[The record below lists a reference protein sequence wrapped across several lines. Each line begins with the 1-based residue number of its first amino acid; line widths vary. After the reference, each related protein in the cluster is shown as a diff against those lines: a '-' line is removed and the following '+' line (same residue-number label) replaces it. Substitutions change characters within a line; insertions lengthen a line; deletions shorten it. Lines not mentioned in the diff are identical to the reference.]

1 MIGLLSQ
8 KAANRMYKKH
18 YIEKEDIPA
27 YQFGIFRFLN
37 ITKFF
42 LLSVAAGAVFKV
54 LSAAILFFTGFA
66 LLRNFGGGYH
76 PNTGLKS
83 RLLSSVIIVSD
94 IFLIKFSYI
103 SQFRIFLFAAA
114 GVAAVIIFFL
124 APVDFSEQPLSPE
137 ERRIYKRTC
146 RSVILSLFVAAVL
159 FFILRGYTLFTGIML
174 ALITESMLLVA
185 GKIHNTQFNKTT

>member
-8 KAANRMYKKH
+8 EAVNRMYKKH
-18 YIEKEDIPA
+18 YIEKEVIPI
-27 YQFGIFRFLN
+27 YRFGISRLLN
-37 ITKFF
+37 TKKFF
-42 LLSVAAGAVFKV
+42 LLSVAAGIVFKV

-66 LLRNFGGGYH
+66 LLRKFGGGYY

-94 IFLIKFSYI
+94 IFLIRFSCI

-114 GVAAVIIFFL
+114 GVAAVIIFF

-137 ERRIYKRTC
+137 ERQIYIKPAAVFTAA
-146 RSVILSLFVAAVL
+146 FVAAVL
-159 FFILRGYTLFTGIML
+159 FLF
-174 ALITESMLLVA
+174 
-185 GKIHNTQFNKTT
+185 

>member
-1 MIGLLSQ
+1 
-8 KAANRMYKKH
+8 MYKKH
-18 YIEKEDIPA
+18 YIKKEDIPA

-54 LSAAILFFTGFA
+54 LPAAILFFTGFA